1 MIAPVKWKPQQRVL
15 RKSNTIPN
23 HFSSSKVTHPS
34 IDANTRSHSAISK
47 TLQSINSLDISPI
60 NPLFSKWYVL
70 PSKVLSKLRCAP
82 ISSWLLPHHIYSIF
96 PLKLLLS
103 CATHPKTLYSDMAS
117 TTMEKNHSQSQP
129 QQASTNYKEA
139 FALFDKR
146 GNGRVALE
154 SLGDLLRA
162 CGQNPT
168 LVEISDLEQSVGGDC
183 KFTHSQ

>member
-1 MIAPVKWKPQQRVL
+1 MRSNLVVASPTPRLLHLSPQASAVL
-15 RKSNTIPN
+15 CD
-23 HFSSSKVTHPS
+23 SSK
-34 IDANTRSHSAISK
+34 
-47 TLQSINSLDISPI
+47 LPI
-60 NPLFSKWYVL
+60 
-70 PSKVLSKLRCAP
+70 LR
-82 ISSWLLPHHIYSIF
+82 HGF
-96 PLKLLLS
+96 
-103 CATHPKTLYSDMAS
+103 
-117 TTMEKNHSQSQP
+117 
-129 QQASTNYKEA
+129 YKEA